1 MSKFA
6 VGFHNLYDNELTI
19 EILEG
24 SHWREATTKHSKT
37 IWSVLEEDPNDDG
50 AASAVPLT
58 VKDAKQ
64 EAFDSDSSFDVQE
77 IS

>member
-6 VGFHNLYDNELTI
+6 VGFHNLFDNELTI

-24 SHWREATTKHSKT
+24 AHWREATIKHSKT
-37 IWSVLEEDPNDDG
+37 LWSVLEEYPNDDG
-50 AASAVPLT
+50 AVAAVPLT
-58 VKDAKQ
+58 VQDAKR